1 MAVVGKRL
9 RKVYESVDRNVTYKV
24 ADAIKILTD
33 AKNATRFDETLDIC
47 INLNVD
53 VRKAD
58 QQVRGVVQLPN
69 GTGKKVRIGVFCPPE
84 KMEEAKKAGADI
96 VGSEDLVEKV
106 SKGEVNFDKCISTPD
121 MMGQVGKL
129 GKVLGPKGLMPNPK
143 VGTVTMDLAATIKAL
158 KAGQVEYRTE
168 KNGIVH
174 AGVGKISF
182 DAKKLEE
189 NFRAFA
195 GAVIKAK
202 PSGVKGTYLKKVVIS
217 STMGPGLKV
226 DLADL

>member
-9 RKVYESVDRNVTYKV
+9 RKVYEGVNRDNLYKV
-24 ADAIKILTD
+24 TEAIKVLMDT
-33 AKNATRFDETLDIC
+33 KNATKFDQTLDISM
-47 INLNVD
+47 NLNVD

-58 QQVRGVVQLPN
+58 QQVRGVVQLPH
-69 GTGKKVRIGVFCPPE
+69 GTGKKVRVGVFCSPE
-84 KMEEAKKAGADI
+84 KVEEAKKAGADV

-106 SKGEVNFDKCISTPD
+106 AKGEVDFDKCISTPD
-121 MMGQVGKL
+121 MMAKVGKL

-143 VGTVTMDLAATIKAL
+143 VGTVTMNIADAIKAL
-158 KAGQVEYRTE
+158 KAGQLEYRTE

-182 DAKKLEE
+182 DEKKIEE
-189 NFRAFA
+189 NLRAFTSA
-195 GAVIKAK
+195 ILKAK
-202 PSGVKGTYLKKVVIS
+202 PSGVKGTYLKKVTIS
-217 STMGPGLKV
+217 TTMGPGLKI